1 MPAPEVRK
9 LLASRWDE
17 YRRWLMWEPWGHQDL
32 AGALVLE
39 AGDEDVAATV
49 VFLDALGYPLIDPAA
64 ALAAAGWLVSTNR
77 VQADRPGTVWVTLDT
92 PGGHVPAR
100 VEWDGN
106 RVASS
111 AVAVPVSVT
120 DEPRSVDVEGHTL
133 RATLVRAGAA
143 LVVVDALS
151 LGLSGL
157 VTEADRARDVGKK
170 VLEALHLPVQ
180 DDSRVVLTTG
190 KTPEGAWRQIVVSSD
205 GQVDRSPGG
214 AAVAARV
221 ALMTR
226 DGLQPGV
233 RVRFEGIL
241 GTGLEG
247 WWEEEAGPGG
257 APRTV
262 WVAGV
267 PWITGYRR
275 FFRDPDDAVM
285 PFLVR

>member
-1 MPAPEVRK
+1 MRSLISGVVGGGPAGTTTV
-9 LLASRWDE
+9 
-17 YRRWLMWEPWGHQDL
+17 
-32 AGALVLE
+32 GAL
-39 AGDEDVAATV
+39 
-49 VFLDALGYPLIDPAA
+49 PK
-64 ALAAAGWLVSTNR
+64 
-77 VQADRPGTVWVTLDT
+77 
-92 PGGHVPAR
+92 VPA
-100 VEWDGN
+100 G
-106 RVASS
+106 
-111 AVAVPVSVT
+111 
-120 DEPRSVDVEGHTL
+120 EGL
-133 RATLVRAGAA
+133 ATGAKCTGAA
-143 LVVVDALS
+143 LVVVDAIS

-180 DDSRVVLTTG
+180 DDSRVVLTSG
-190 KTPEGAWRQIVVSSD
+190 KSPEGAWHQIVVSSD
-205 GQVDRSPGG
+205 GRVDRSPGG

-221 ALMTR
+221 ALMAR